1 MIFILKM
8 EDEKKKGPKIEIH
21 QSGESKD
28 YSSESECELDSVP
41 MGKGQ
46 SFEEQNTPKIIKKL
60 HRRQVS
66 SASAKMFALNDEMC
80 FTENAGIDM
89 YSEEISRF
97 DGDKNNR
104 HASKEV
110 RFRTK
115 KSDDGISRSIV
126 RSDVEGT
133 LHTELTTVSNQRSTE
148 VETNC
153 ATTSTATES
162 NSETSQQYHLKGILS
177 CISNFEPSVDI
188 E

>member
-1 MIFILKM
+1 M
-8 EDEKKKGPKIEIH
+8 EDEKKNVPKIEIH
-21 QSGESKD
+21 QPGESKD
-28 YSSESECELDSVP
+28 YSSESECELNSAPVSRR
-41 MGKGQ
+41 Q
-46 SFEEQNTPKIIKKL
+46 SFEEPNTPRIIKKL
-60 HRRQVS
+60 HRRQIS

-153 ATTSTATES
+153 ASTSTATQS
-162 NSETSQQYHLKGILS
+162 NSETSPQYHLKGILN
-177 CISNFEPSVDI
+177 CI
-188 E
+188 

>member
-1 MIFILKM
+1 M
-8 EDEKKKGPKIEIH
+8 EDEKKNGPKIEIH

-41 MGKGQ
+41 MAKTQ

-60 HRRQVS
+60 HRRQIS

-126 RSDVEGT
+126 RSDIEGT
-133 LHTELTTVSNQRSTE
+133 VHTELTAVSNQRSTE

-153 ATTSTATES
+153 TSISTPIQP
-162 NSETSQQYHLKGILS
+162 NSERFQQHRLTGDLIVFYI
-177 CISNFEPSVDI
+177 
-188 E
+188 